1 MHNWLYI
8 SKKNIFQILKTDC
21 SLNTSETWTSKLFL
35 KKSIHL
41 LWCSLFFQK
50 ITRLFLIF
58 SKTLTGQKIVPYKEL
73 LIKHNMCIHCTLALI
88 KIGTVGF
95 SVSHFL
101 LPFLSPLS

>member
-58 SKTLTGQKIVPYKEL
+58 SKTLTSQKIVPYKAF
-73 LIKHNMCIHCTLALI
+73 LIKHNVCSSFGDFQRGI
-88 KIGTVGF
+88 
-95 SVSHFL
+95 
-101 LPFLSPLS
+101 